1 MPHWP
6 VDHRVMFLILVVE
19 YILACQISVQSF
31 SELLHPV
38 LLGAAVRQRIATM
51 DATVAPSR
59 RK

>member
-1 MPHWP
+1 
-6 VDHRVMFLILVVE
+6 MFLILVVE